1 MGGLYFIL
9 TKQPEE
15 LFQVNDVVE
24 VSIKIPRQNYD
35 LALSNTLKA
44 RSQVVRLRA
53 DPGAPGAVGVAL
65 KFLEDLRF
73 ANS

>member
-9 TKQPEE
+9 TKQPED

-35 LALSNTLKA
+35 YTLSNTLKA
-44 RSQVVRLRA
+44 RSQVVRLEPIPER
-53 DPGAPGAVGVAL
+53 PGAVGVAL